1 MVLSRRQTSSSNV
14 VPAKSD
20 PIYFDLA
27 YTGTNEANSR
37 DESGGGSFYGQTALF
52 IQFFALALISYYAFT
67 TKCELQDLS
76 NNLVE
81 VNHEFDALNENLSNT
96 EEELEQVRTTYTRM
110 KEKIYSIDPA
120 DSHDQSDNLFDRI
133 IQRHEVQASRIIEL
147 QNSIQES
154 HRRDLEETY
163 GPGPYQIEITILI
176 DGEERFLVME
186 TAPNE
191 LMPHSVYTF
200 LQMVEAHTWDD
211 TVLLGIDHVIL
222 ATLEDTENNLKISDS
237 IRTLSFP
244 EYSEDYP
251 HVENT
256 VGFVGR
262 PGGPRFYINSF
273 DNSEDHGPGGQ
284 KRYALVEEAD
294 PCFGKIIHG
303 LDLLPRL
310 KEHNGSIIKGMVI
323 LDKEK

>member
-1 MVLSRRQTSSSNV
+1 M
-14 VPAKSD
+14 
-20 PIYFDLA
+20 
-27 YTGTNEANSR
+27 
-37 DESGGGSFYGQTALF
+37 
-52 IQFFALALISYYAFT
+52 
-67 TKCELQDLS
+67 
-76 NNLVE
+76 
-81 VNHEFDALNENLSNT
+81 
-96 EEELEQVRTTYTRM
+96 
-110 KEKIYSIDPA
+110 
-120 DSHDQSDNLFDRI
+120 
-133 IQRHEVQASRIIEL
+133 
-147 QNSIQES
+147 
-154 HRRDLEETY
+154 
-163 GPGPYQIEITILI
+163 I
-176 DGEERFLVME
+176 DGEERFLVIE

-237 IRTLSFP
+237 TRTLSFP
-244 EYSEDYP
+244 EYSKDYP

-262 PGGPRFYINSF
+262 PGGPRFYINSY
-273 DNSEDHGPGGQ
+273 DNRQDHGPGGQ

-294 PCFGKIIHG
+294 PCFGIVIHG

-323 LDKEK
+323 LEKKK